1 MNRRQRL
8 YAMRARNLTLAT
20 IVSAAALAFVA
31 GGLITLF
38 GYIAGLHL
46 AGELP

>member
-8 YAMRARNLTLAT
+8 YAMRARHLTLAT
-20 IVSAAALAFVA
+20 IVSGGALFLAAAGTIA
-31 GGLITLF
+31 LF

-46 AGELP
+46 GGAR

>member
-8 YAMRARNLTLAT
+8 YAMRARHLTLAT
-20 IVSAAALAFVA
+20 IVSAAALFAVA
-31 GGLITLF
+31 AGSIALF

-46 AGELP
+46 GGAR

>member
-8 YAMRARNLTLAT
+8 YAMRARHLTLAAV
-20 IVSAAALAFVA
+20 VSAAALFAVA
-31 GGLITLF
+31 AGMIVLF

-46 AGELP
+46 GGAL